1 MTRPQPGARLH
12 RYVDSMHGAIPA
24 WFTAAACRGRTGAMY
39 GPPAEAKAI
48 CRECPVHDEC
58 RSWSLSRPDPV
69 PGGVAGGLDSRQRGR
84 LRQDLL
90 LAGTAERCVR
100 GEVKWE

>member
-12 RYVDSMHGAIPA
+12 RYANVLRGEIPV
-24 WFTAAACRGRTGAMY
+24 WFPDAACRGRTDAMF

-48 CRECPVHDEC
+48 CLTCAVHDEC

-69 PGGVAGGLDSRQRGR
+69 PGGVAGGLDYRQRGQIRQR
-84 LRQDLL
+84 LRG
-90 LAGTAERCVR
+90 AGTADR
-100 GEVKWE
+100 GICSEVN